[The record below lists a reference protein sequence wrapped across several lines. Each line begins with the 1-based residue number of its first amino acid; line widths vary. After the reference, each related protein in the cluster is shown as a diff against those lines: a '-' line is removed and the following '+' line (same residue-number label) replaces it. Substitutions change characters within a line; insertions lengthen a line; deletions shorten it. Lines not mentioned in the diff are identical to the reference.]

1 MEESLFAFQ
10 KKAVKE
16 LRKRVANGL
25 RSYRMDS
32 EWNQVVSLQAPT
44 GSGKTI
50 IMTAL
55 IESIL
60 YGAEAGEYDLEM
72 SGYEPQPDAVFVWLS
87 DSPSLNAQSR
97 DKIAL
102 KSGKIRWNQCVEIQE
117 DSFDQEELSDGT
129 IYFLNTQKLSKSSK
143 LVQHG
148 DRRTYTIWET
158 LENTARDKSNRL
170 YIIIDEAHRGTQGAE
185 AGKAT
190 SIMQRFIKGF
200 ETEVHHMRPMPLIVG
215 MSATAER
222 FNRLV
227 DSCDRSTLLPVLVK
241 PEDVRSS
248 GLLKE
253 RIKVVYTEDVGKYDT
268 VAVLQAAVEEYV
280 SKCEHWLNYTRVY
293 HYENVCPIFVVQV
306 EAGSGKKISG
316 TDLDEMLATINE
328 GLPVKLQENE
338 VVHTF
343 GSKGD
348 IVING
353 MTVHHVE
360 QEHIQDDKNIRVVL
374 FKESLST
381 GWDCPRAETMMSYRT
396 AQDPTYIAQLLGR
409 MIRTPRG
416 SRIDSD
422 ETLNEVQL
430 FLPYFNK
437 ENVKK
442 IVEALKSA
450 EGDEIPAYIDEEAMG
465 HRTRPLTVHTRG
477 QQTNPRPPQQG
488 SLWPQNPPAPPTP
501 STEPGTGENTTS
513 SEERSEDDTH
523 RPTDT
528 VHPNPPSPAPSSSS
542 GQENTPSGSS
552 APQRPADSTKNDD
565 HGNPPDTHPETG
577 TAPAAS
583 APELNREEIL
593 EFINAQ
599 AFLTYKVH
607 DTRVNNYLKSLHDL
621 ASLLTI
627 QAVDRE
633 ANNKVKHHIF
643 EMIHTYADGLRTS
656 GRYDELKNQVLQM
669 KLSVLMY
676 DPFGEEIKQADH
688 MELFQSS
695 RVVERQS
702 EAASV
707 KLGRSNYATA
717 YAYHYQNE
725 LSDEDGKIDCIL
737 FVAEQACM
745 DALYAYAKQ
754 EYHRMLDA
762 NRRKLALQDERCRK
776 QYQSIVAQGDK
787 VSKHSLRLPDI
798 ADPNS
803 YPSSENGNVYY
814 KHLYADEYT
823 GTWKAKLNS
832 WEEGVLAEEQKRDDF
847 VCWVRNPSRRSWA
860 LCIHYVL
867 KNVDK
872 PMFPDFLVIRRD
884 SDPEIKYVVDILE
897 PHGSQYVDGLYKA
910 KGMAEYAEDEARF
923 GRIQMIR
930 EVKDLSTGRNRYLRL
945 DFTKSEVR
953 EAIRDATTQ
962 DEFDHIFK
970 TMGIYDD

>member
-1 MEESLFAFQ
+1 MSMEESLFAFQ

-16 LRKRVANGL
+16 LRKCVANGL
-25 RSYRMDS
+25 RTYRMDS

-72 SGYEPQPDAVFVWLS
+72 SGYEPQPDAIFLWLS

-97 DKIAL
+97 DKISF
-102 KSGKIRWNQCVEIQE
+102 KSGKIRLTQCVEIQE
-117 DSFDQEELSDGT
+117 DSFDQEVLSDGT
-129 IYFLNTQKLSKSSK
+129 IYFLNTQKLSSTSK
-143 LVQHG
+143 LVQLG

-158 LENTARDKSNRL
+158 LENTAREKSDRL
-170 YIIIDEAHRGTQGAE
+170 YVIIDEAHRGTQGTE

-200 ETEVHHMRPMPLIVG
+200 DTDIHHMRPMPLIVG

-222 FNRLV
+222 FNRLI
-227 DSCDRSTLLPVLVK
+227 DSCEHSALLRVLVK

-306 EAGSGKKISG
+306 EAGSGKKISN
-316 TDLDEMLATINE
+316 TDLDEMLATIDE
-328 GLPVKLQENE
+328 GLPVKLKEKE

-442 IVEALKSA
+442 IVDALKSA

-465 HRTRPLTVHTRG
+465 HRSRPMTVHTRG
-477 QQTNPRPPQQG
+477 QQGNPQPPQQG
-488 SLWPQNPPAPPTP
+488 SLDFQNPPALPAPSPAPAPEENPPAP
-501 STEPGTGENTTS
+501 AGS
-513 SEERSEDDTH
+513 SEDDTH
-523 RPTDT
+523 RPEGTM
-528 VHPNPPSPAPSSSS
+528 PPSPSPAPAPASTQPPSQEHTTTSSPAP
-542 GQENTPSGSS
+542 QPPANTNENTPV
-552 APQRPADSTKNDD
+552 T
-565 HGNPPDTHPETG
+565 HPDTGATP
-577 TAPAAS
+577 APAAPAWS
-583 APELNREEIL
+583 RKEIL
-593 EFINAQ
+593 DFINAQ

-633 ANNKVKHHIF
+633 ANNKVKQHIF

-656 GRYDELKNQVLQM
+656 GRYEELKNQVLQM

-688 MELFQSS
+688 QELFQSS

-702 EAASV
+702 EAASM

-717 YAYHYQNE
+717 YAYAYQNE

-745 DALYAYAKQ
+745 DALYAYAKK
-754 EYHRMLDA
+754 EYHQMLDA
-762 NRRKLALQDERCRK
+762 NRRKLASKDERCQK

-787 VSKHSLRLPDI
+787 VSKHNLRLPDI
-798 ADPNS
+798 ADSNA
-803 YPSSENGNVYY
+803 YPSSEQGKVYY
-814 KHLYADEYT
+814 KHLYADENT

-832 WEEGVLAEEQKRDDF
+832 WEEGVLAEEQKKDDF

-860 LCIHYVL
+860 LCIHYRL

-872 PMFPDFLVIRRD
+872 PMFPDFLILRRD
-884 SDPEIKYVVDILE
+884 PDPEIKYVVDILE
-897 PHGSQYVDGLYKA
+897 PHGAQYADGLYKA
-910 KGMAEYAEDEARF
+910 QGMAEYAEEEARF

-953 EAIRDATTQ
+953 EAIREATTQ
-962 DEFDHIFK
+962 DEFDHSFN
-970 TMGIYDD
+970 TMGIYEA

>member
-1 MEESLFAFQ
+1 MEETIFAFQ

-16 LRKRVANGL
+16 LRKCVANGL
-25 RSYRMDS
+25 RTYRMDS

-50 IMTAL
+50 ILTAL

-72 SGYEPQPDAVFVWLS
+72 SGYEPQPDAIFLWLS

-97 DKIAL
+97 DKISF
-102 KSGKIRWNQCVEIQE
+102 KSGKIRLSQCVEIQE
-117 DSFDQEELSDGT
+117 DSFDQEVLSDGM
-129 IYFLNTQKLSKSSK
+129 IYFLNTQKLSSTSK

-148 DRRTYTIWET
+148 DRRTFTIWET
-158 LENTARDKSNRL
+158 LENTAREKSNRL
-170 YIIIDEAHRGTQGAE
+170 YVIIDEAHRGTQGTE

-200 ETEVHHMRPMPLIVG
+200 DTDIHHMRPMPLIVG

-222 FNRLV
+222 FNRLI
-227 DSCDRSTLLPVLVK
+227 DSCEHSALLRVLVK

-306 EAGSGKKISG
+306 EAGSGKKISD
-316 TDLDEMLATINE
+316 TNLDEMLATIND

-343 GSKGD
+343 GSQGD

-353 MTVHHVE
+353 MTVHHAE

-442 IVEALKSA
+442 IVDALKSA

-465 HRTRPLTVHTRG
+465 HRSRPMTVHTRG
-477 QQTNPRPPQQG
+477 QQPNPQSPQQG
-488 SLWPQNPPAPPTP
+488 SLDFQNPPMPPTPAPEGNPPAP
-501 STEPGTGENTTS
+501 SGS
-513 SEERSEDDTH
+513 SGDDTH
-523 RPTDT
+523 RPAGTM
-528 VHPNPPSPAPSSSS
+528 PPSPSPAPAPAPAQPPS
-542 GQENTPSGSS
+542 QENTTTS
-552 APQRPADSTKNDD
+552 APAPQPSANTNE
-565 HGNPPDTHPETG
+565 NTPTTPPDTGAVP
-577 TAPAAS
+577 APAEPTWS
-583 APELNREEIL
+583 REEIL
-593 EFINAQ
+593 DFINAQ

-633 ANNKVKHHIF
+633 ANNKVKQHIF

-656 GRYDELKNQVLQM
+656 GRYEELKSQVLQM

-676 DPFGEEIKQADH
+676 DPFGEEIKQAEH
-688 MELFQSS
+688 QELFQSS

-702 EAASV
+702 EAASL

-717 YAYHYQNE
+717 YAYAYQNE

-745 DALYAYAKQ
+745 DELYAYAKK
-754 EYHRMLDA
+754 EYHQMLDD

-798 ADPNS
+798 ADANAYS
-803 YPSSENGNVYY
+803 SSEQGKVYY
-814 KHLYADEYT
+814 QHLYADEYD
-823 GTWKAKLNS
+823 GTWKAKLNT
-832 WEEGVLAEEQKRDDF
+832 WEDGTLEEEKKRDDF

-867 KNVDK
+867 GDVDK
-872 PMFPDFLVIRRD
+872 PMYPDFLIVRRD
-884 SDPEIKYVVDILE
+884 PDPAIKYVVDILE
-897 PHGSQYVDGLYKA
+897 PHGSQYVDSLPKA
-910 KGMAEYAEDEARF
+910 KGMAKYAEEEARF

-930 EVKDLSTGRNRYLRL
+930 EEKDLSTGRNRYRRL
-945 DFTKSEVR
+945 DFTKSAVR
-953 EAIRDATTQ
+953 EAMKNVKTQ
-962 DEFDHIFK
+962 EEFEHVFK
-970 TMGIYDD
+970 TLGTYDA

>member
-1 MEESLFAFQ
+1 MEETIFAFQ

-16 LRKRVANGL
+16 LRKCVANGL
-25 RSYRMDS
+25 RTYRMDS

-50 IMTAL
+50 ILTAL

-72 SGYEPQPDAVFVWLS
+72 SGYEPQPDAIFLWLS

-97 DKIAL
+97 DKISF
-102 KSGKIRWNQCVEIQE
+102 KSGKIRLSQCVEIQE
-117 DSFDQEELSDGT
+117 DSFDQEVLSDGM
-129 IYFLNTQKLSKSSK
+129 IYFLNTQKLSSTSK

-148 DRRTYTIWET
+148 DRRTFTIWET
-158 LENTARDKSNRL
+158 LENTAREKSNRL
-170 YIIIDEAHRGTQGAE
+170 YVIIDEAHRGTQGTE

-200 ETEVHHMRPMPLIVG
+200 DTDIHHMRPMPLIVG

-222 FNRLV
+222 FNRLI
-227 DSCDRSTLLPVLVK
+227 DSCEHSALLRVLVK

-306 EAGSGKKISG
+306 EAGSGKKIFD
-316 TDLDEMLATINE
+316 TNLDEMLATIND

-343 GSKGD
+343 GSQGD

-353 MTVHHVE
+353 MTVHHAE

-442 IVEALKSA
+442 IVDALKSA

-465 HRTRPLTVHTRG
+465 HRSRPMTVHTRG
-477 QQTNPRPPQQG
+477 QQPNPQSPQQG
-488 SLWPQNPPAPPTP
+488 SLDFQNPPMPPTPAPEGNPPAP
-501 STEPGTGENTTS
+501 SGS
-513 SEERSEDDTH
+513 SGDDTH
-523 RPTDT
+523 RPAGTM
-528 VHPNPPSPAPSSSS
+528 PPSPSPAPAPAPAQPPS
-542 GQENTPSGSS
+542 QENTTTS
-552 APQRPADSTKNDD
+552 APAPQPSANTNE
-565 HGNPPDTHPETG
+565 NTPTTPPDTGAVP
-577 TAPAAS
+577 APAAPTWS
-583 APELNREEIL
+583 REEIL
-593 EFINAQ
+593 DFINAQ

-633 ANNKVKHHIF
+633 ANNKVKQHIF

-656 GRYDELKNQVLQM
+656 GRYEELKSQVLQM

-676 DPFGEEIKQADH
+676 DPFGEEIKQAEH
-688 MELFQSS
+688 QELFQSS

-702 EAASV
+702 EAASL

-717 YAYHYQNE
+717 YAYAYQNE

-745 DALYAYAKQ
+745 DELYAYAKK
-754 EYHRMLDA
+754 EYHQMLDD

-798 ADPNS
+798 ADANAYS
-803 YPSSENGNVYY
+803 SSEQGKVYY
-814 KHLYADEYT
+814 QHLYADEYD
-823 GTWKAKLNS
+823 GTWKAKLNT
-832 WEEGVLAEEQKRDDF
+832 WEDGTLEEEKKRDDF

-867 KNVDK
+867 GDVDK
-872 PMFPDFLVIRRD
+872 PMYPDFLIVRRD
-884 SDPEIKYVVDILE
+884 PDPAIKYVVDILE
-897 PHGSQYVDGLYKA
+897 PHGSQYVDSLPKA
-910 KGMAEYAEDEARF
+910 KGMAKYAEEEARF

-930 EVKDLSTGRNRYLRL
+930 EEKDLSTGRNRYRRL
-945 DFTKSEVR
+945 DFTKSAVR
-953 EAIRDATTQ
+953 EAMKNVKTQ
-962 DEFDHIFK
+962 EEFEHVFK
-970 TMGIYDD
+970 TLGTYDA